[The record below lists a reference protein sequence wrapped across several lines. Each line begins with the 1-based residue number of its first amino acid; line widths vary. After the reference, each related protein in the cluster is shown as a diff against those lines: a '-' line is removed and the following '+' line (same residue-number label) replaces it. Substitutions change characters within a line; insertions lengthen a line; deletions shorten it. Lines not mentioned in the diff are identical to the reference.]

1 MRDRDAPDGCVCHRT
16 LASLQY
22 AADQGFEW
30 PDMHGALRKVE
41 EEVREIREALARQ
54 DQAALRDEVGDL
66 LLAALAV
73 ARYLDDSPID
83 DLDRSR
89 SRFEKRFET
98 LEKILAEQG
107 CVIESCTLDE
117 LLACWSTAKVR
128 VSKALERGG

>member
-1 MRDRDAPDGCVCHRT
+1 LRDPDAPDGCVCHRT

-41 EEVREIREALARQ
+41 EEVREIREALVNQ
-54 DQAALRDEVGDL
+54 DHAALREEVGDL

-73 ARYLDDSPID
+73 ARYLDDDPIH

-107 CVIESCTLDE
+107 RVVRSCALEE
-117 LLACWSTAKVR
+117 LLACWAAAKVR